1 MKYALLFRVGKTLMA
16 LDVRFVSHVLKERE
30 ITPVPDAPDYVEG
43 VFAYGEHI
51 ISVVKIGGKYG
62 FDAGSEGRIF
72 LVMVEEMLVA
82 FRVTEILDVI
92 EAKEEDIGTGD
103 MNGMPVSGVLVWQE
117 KPVMVLDLDMVLS
130 EKERKLL
137 RALY

>member
-43 VFAYGEHI
+43 VFAYREHI
-51 ISVVKIGGKYG
+51 VSVVKIDAKYEL
-62 FDAGSEGRIF
+62 DAVSEGRLF
-72 LVMVEEMLVA
+72 LVAVEDILVA
-82 FRVTEILDVI
+82 FRVSEILDVI
-92 EAKEEDIGTGD
+92 EVNEDEIKTGD
-103 MNGMPVSGVLVWQE
+103 AGNMPVSGVLARNG
-117 KPVMVLDLDMVLS
+117 KPVMVLDLDLVLS
-130 EKERKLL
+130 EQERKLL